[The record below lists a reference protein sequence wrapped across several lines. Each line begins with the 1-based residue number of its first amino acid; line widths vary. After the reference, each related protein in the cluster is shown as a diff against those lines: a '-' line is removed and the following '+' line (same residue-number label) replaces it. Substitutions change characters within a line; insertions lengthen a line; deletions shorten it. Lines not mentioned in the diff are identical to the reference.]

1 MSKKVFPFSRDFQK
15 QWNDA
20 LDSAIDFEHL
30 TLMITLP
37 SYKERFNL
45 VNRAEVWI
53 LERIY
58 NEPSLME
65 IIN

>member
-1 MSKKVFPFSRDFQK
+1 MSKKVFPFSRDFEK

-20 LDSAIDFEHL
+20 LDSAVDFEHL
-30 TLMITLP
+30 KLMITLP